1 MKELNTPPLPQ
12 FPNPLKDV
20 AKLQKGLV
28 ESMAALTAVTDK
40 LAADQ
45 AAMGGLLSA
54 LVATHPRPDLLLEGY
69 LQHMDTI
76 ADMSSPAQIEKYR
89 QSMQPW
95 KDALLDCANQRRQQP

>member
-20 AKLQKGLV
+20 AKLKKELAD
-28 ESMAALTAVTDK
+28 SIAALTAATEK
-40 LAADQ
+40 LEADQ
-45 AAMGGLLSA
+45 AAMGALLSA

-76 ADMSSPAQIEKYR
+76 ADMTPRAQIEKYR

-95 KDALLDCANQRRQQP
+95 KDALLDCANQKRQRP